1 MGRLIT
7 VDDLKKHY
15 PVSRSL
21 KEIVSG
27 EHPAVRALDG
37 VSFELDERESIGLL
51 GESGCGK
58 TTTGR
63 LILKLEEP
71 TSGSVSVNNQ
81 PIAGLKGKALKEF
94 RKQAQLVFQNPFDA
108 LNPRLTMEQSLSE
121 PLINTGVPRAE
132 FSDRIAAVMKQTRL
146 PRVSEILP
154 KYPHQLS
161 GGQLQRVVLAR
172 ALILGPRFIVA
183 DEPVSMLDVSV
194 RADILNLMRDI
205 QREASLSAIY
215 ISHDLALVRYVAK
228 RTLVMYL
235 GRIVEDGPTEEIVL
249 RPQHPYTKAL
259 IAAVPVPRV
268 DQDRGPLPIKGNV
281 PDARRP
287 PSGCRFHDRCPIA
300 IARCSVEDPAL
311 LQSAPSHSVACHLV
325 GKA

>member
-1 MGRLIT
+1 MGGLIAVEELT
-7 VDDLKKHY
+7 KHY
-15 PVSRSL
+15 PVSRTL
-21 KEIVSG
+21 GEIARG
-27 EHPAVRALDG
+27 AHPVVRALDG
-37 VSFELDERESIGLL
+37 VSFTVDERESVGLL

-63 LILKLEEP
+63 LVLRLEDP
-71 TSGSVSVNNQ
+71 TSGSISLQ
-81 PIAGLKGKALKEF
+81 GRPIAQLRGKALKDF
-94 RKQAQLVFQNPFDA
+94 RRLAQLVFQNPFDA
-108 LNPRLTMEQSLSE
+108 LNPRLTIEQSLAE
-121 PLINTGVPRAE
+121 PLINFSVPRAE
-132 FSDRIAAVMKQTRL
+132 FADRIARVMTQVRL
-146 PRVSEILP
+146 PRIREVLP

-194 RADILNLMRDI
+194 RVDILNLMRDV
-205 QREASLSAIY
+205 QEAAALSAIY
-215 ISHDLALVRYVAK
+215 ISHDLALVRYVAR
-228 RTLVMYL
+228 RTFVMYL

-281 PDARRP
+281 PDVRAP
-287 PSGCRFHDRCPIA
+287 PSGCRFHPRCPVA
-300 IARCSVEDPAL
+300 IARCTTEDPAL
-311 LQSAPSHSVACHLV
+311 LAAAAGHRVACHLV
-325 GKA
+325 TGR